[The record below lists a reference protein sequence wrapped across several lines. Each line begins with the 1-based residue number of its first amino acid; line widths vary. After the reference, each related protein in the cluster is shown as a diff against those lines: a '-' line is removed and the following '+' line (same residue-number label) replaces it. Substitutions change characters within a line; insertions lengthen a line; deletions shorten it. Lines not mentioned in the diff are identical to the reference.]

1 MKSRRLRLL
10 QLVHGYPPALGG
22 VETSTR
28 DLCERLVADYDVDV
42 TVFTTNA
49 LTIANFKD
57 SSLPTLPIEADEE
70 QNGVK
75 IKRFPVVTAWARVLG
90 QMQRIAWHLKLPGND
105 RLRTW
110 YNGPISPR
118 MLRAV
123 CSFEADVVCAAS
135 FPLNHMTYPFRRREP
150 RPPVI
155 LVGAVHTNNSWG
167 YDRRHLIRLVARSSA
182 TVAHTEHEREWLIE
196 RGAPPEKLRVIGH
209 GIELNDFAAEPGMFR
224 RAHGIPRDAFL
235 VAYLGQ
241 QAGHKGIDTLIRVLP
256 GLLER
261 REDAWLLVA
270 GARTPYSA
278 ELRRLAEGLPGHTRS
293 RLLFVDDLT
302 KADRAQVLADCDVF
316 ASPSAQ
322 ESFGITTLEA
332 WSQAKPVVVGDG
344 PAQRSVVEDGV
355 SGILVPHGHEGR
367 LLEALDTLG
376 ADASLRARLGD
387 AGRRRLQER
396 YDHSAVVSQY
406 YSLFIEAAEARANE
420 ALIST

>member
-1 MKSRRLRLL
+1 M
-10 QLVHGYPPALGG
+10 
-22 VETSTR
+22 STR

-49 LTIANFKD
+49 LTIANFND
-57 SSLPTLPIEADEE
+57 GSLPTLPIEADEE

-75 IKRFPVVTAWARVLG
+75 IKRFPVVTGWAAVLK
-90 QMQRIAWHLKLPGND
+90 QMQRIAWHLKLPGNG

-110 YNGPISPR
+110 YQGPISPP

-123 CSFEADVVCAAS
+123 RSFEADVVCAAS
-135 FPLNHMTYPFRRREP
+135 FPLNHMTYPFRGKRP
-150 RPPVI
+150 RPPVV
-155 LVGAVHTNNSWG
+155 LVGAVHTNNDWG
-167 YDRRHLIRLVARSSA
+167 YDRPHLIKLIAHSYA

-196 RGAPPEKLRVIGH
+196 RGGPPEKLCVIGH
-209 GIELNDFAAEPGMFR
+209 GIELSDFSAEQGVFR
-224 RAHGIPRDAFL
+224 AAHGIPRDAFL

-241 QAGHKGIDTLIRVLP
+241 QGGHKGIDTLIRVLP
-256 GLLER
+256 MLLER
-261 REDAWLLVA
+261 QGDTWLLIA

-278 ELRRLAEGLPGHTRS
+278 ELRRLAERLPGHARS
-293 RLLFVDDLT
+293 HLLFVDDVT
-302 KADRAQVLADCDVF
+302 TAERAQLLADCDVF

-355 SGILVPHGHEGR
+355 SGILVPHGNKAR
-367 LLEALDTLG
+367 LLEVLCTLAG
-376 ADASLRARLGD
+376 DVSLRARLGET
-387 AGRRRLQER
+387 GRRRLRER

-406 YSLFIEAAEARANE
+406 HSLFLEAAKAQKDASPHRNRGLPTLPIRP
-420 ALIST
+420 ALHVQRWLL